1 MEKRVSEAV
10 IRRMPRY
17 YRHLCELYD
26 SGVTRISSGQLA
38 QRLGLTASQVRQD
51 FNCFGGFGQQGYGY
65 PVGQL
70 RDSIA
75 GILSLDR
82 PRTAILVG
90 VGKIGRALMGNFRF
104 DRVGI
109 ELIGAFDSNPELTG
123 TDVSGV
129 SVLHA
134 DQLEAFLQE
143 RKPDIAILTLPQEYA
158 RSVARDLVRFGIK
171 ALWNFTNTDLQLPE
185 DGPQIPVENVHF
197 SDSLMVLAYRL
208 KEDE

>member
-17 YRHLCELYD
+17 YRHLCELHD

-38 QRLGLTASQVRQD
+38 ERLGLTASQVRQD

-65 PVGQL
+65 PVAQL

-75 GILSLDR
+75 GILSLDV
-82 PRTAILVG
+82 PRTAVLVG
-90 VGKIGRALMGNFRF
+90 VGKIGQALMSNFRF

-109 ELIGAFDSNPELTG
+109 KLVGAFDANPELAG
-123 TDVSGV
+123 TTLFDVPVMAV
-129 SVLHA
+129 S
-134 DQLEAFLQE
+134 QMEAFMAEHQPE
-143 RKPDIAILTLPQEYA
+143 IAILTLPQNHA
-158 RSVARDLVRFGIK
+158 RTMARQMVQCGVK
-171 ALWNFTNTDLQLPE
+171 ALWNFTNTDLQLAE
-185 DGPQIPVENVHF
+185 EAEHVAVENVHF

-208 KEDE
+208 KEE

>member
-65 PVGQL
+65 PVEQL
-70 RDSIA
+70 RDSID
-75 GILSLDR
+75 GILSLDH
-82 PRTAILVG
+82 PRTAVLVG
-90 VGKIGRALMGNFRF
+90 AGKIGQALMSNFRF

-109 ELIGAFDSNPELTG
+109 RLVAAFDSNLELSG
-123 TDVSGV
+123 TTLFDVPV
-129 SVLHA
+129 KSV
-134 DQLEAFLQE
+134 DEMDAFIKE
-143 RKPDIAILTLPQEYA
+143 RNPDIAILTLPQQYA
-158 RSVARDLVRFGIK
+158 VEMARKLADCGIK
-171 ALWNFTNTDLQLPE
+171 ALWNFTNTDLRLNE

-208 KEDE
+208 KEE

>member
-17 YRHLCELYD
+17 YRHLCELHD

-65 PVGQL
+65 HVAEL

-75 GILSLDR
+75 GILSLDC
-82 PRTAILVG
+82 PRTAVLVG
-90 VGKIGRALMGNFRF
+90 VGKIGRALMSNFRF

-109 ELIGAFDSNPELTG
+109 KLIGAFDSNPELSG

-129 SVLHA
+129 PVMAVEQMES
-134 DQLEAFLQE
+134 FLRE
-143 RKPDIAILTLPQEYA
+143 NAPDIAILTLPQDYA
-158 RSVARDLVRFGIK
+158 RAAARDLVRFGIK

-208 KEDE
+208 KEE

>member
-143 RKPDIAILTLPQEYA
+143 RKPDIAILTLPQEHA
-158 RSVARDLVRFGIK
+158 RTVARNLVQFGIK